1 MSEHDLEQ
9 RCINTI
15 RMLAVDAVQQANSGH
30 PGLPMEAAPIAYVL
44 WTRLM
49 RYNPKNPD
57 WPNRDRFVLS
67 GGHGSMLLYAMLH
80 LTGYDL
86 SLDEIRNFRQWESQ
100 TPGHP
105 EYGDTPGVETTTGP
119 LGQGIANAVGM
130 AMAEAHL
137 AARYN
142 RPGHEIVNHYTY
154 VIASDGD
161 MMEGV
166 ASEACSLAGHLGLGK
181 LIVLYLDN
189 SVTIDGGTDLAFS
202 ENTGLRFDAYGW
214 HVQRVLDGND
224 LARVEAAVEM
234 ARNETDRPSV
244 IVCRTVIGYGSP
256 NKAGT
261 SKAHGEPLGEEEV
274 ELTKQNLGWPLKPKF
289 LVPEDVRAWFQQ
301 MVPYGKGWELAWR
314 QAVDA
319 YTAAF
324 PELAK
329 TWKQAMDG
337 ELPAGWDENLPTFSP
352 DQGDMATRQASGV
365 TINALSRRIPGL
377 LGGSADLAGSNN
389 TMVEAESNYAAG
401 NFAGRNLHFGVRE
414 HAMASALNG
423 MTLHGGLRPYA
434 GTFLVFSDYMR
445 PAIRL
450 AALMGIAPV
459 YVFTHDSVGLGED
472 GPTHQPIEHYMALRA
487 IPNLTLIRPADAA
500 ETAEA
505 WLAALRRTDGPV
517 ALALTRQKLPVLDRE
532 GLASTSGTASTKS
545 LASGSGLASDSG
557 LASADGLHRGAYVLA
572 DTDGTPDVI
581 LIASGSEVHLA
592 LEARE
597 ALAGEGVA
605 ARVVSMPSW
614 ELFEAQTAEY
624 RESVLPASVTARLAV
639 EPGVTLGWERY
650 VGPAGDVIGLERFGA
665 SAPYQDVFE
674 HLGFTAENI
683 AGRAKAL
690 VAACG

>member
-1 MSEHDLEQ
+1 MKRIQTVSVNDLEQ

-86 SLDEIRNFRQWESQ
+86 PLDEIRNFRQWESL

-105 EYGDTPGVETTTGP
+105 EYGETPGVETTTGP
-119 LGQGIANAVGM
+119 LGQGIATAVGM
-130 AMAEAHL
+130 AMAETHL

-142 RPGHEIVNHYTY
+142 RPGHEIVNHHTY

-161 MMEGV
+161 MMEGI
-166 ASEACSLAGHLGLGK
+166 ASEACSLAGHLGLGR
-181 LIVLYLDN
+181 LIVLYMDN

-214 HVQRVLDGND
+214 HVQRVIDGND
-224 LARVEAAVEM
+224 LARVEAAVES
-234 ARNETDRPSV
+234 ARQETDRPS
-244 IVCRTVIGYGSP
+244 IIICRTVIGYGSP

-261 SKAHGEPLGEEEV
+261 SKAHGEPLGEDEV
-274 ELTKQNLGWPLKPKF
+274 ERTKKNLGWPLEPKF
-289 LVPEDVRAWFQQ
+289 LVPDEVQTFFQQ
-301 MVPYGKGWELAWR
+301 MPLYGKGWELAWR
-314 QAVDA
+314 QTFDA
-319 YTAAF
+319 YAAAF
-324 PELAK
+324 PDLAESFQ
-329 TWKQAMDG
+329 QAVAG
-337 ELPAGWDENLPTFSP
+337 ELPAGWDENLPSFAP
-352 DQGDMATRQASGV
+352 DQGSMATRQASGV
-365 TINALSRRIPGL
+365 TINALSQRIPGL

-401 NFAGRNLHFGVRE
+401 NYEGRNLHFGVRE
-414 HAMASALNG
+414 HAMAAALNG
-423 MTLHGGLRPYA
+423 MALHGGLRPYA

-472 GPTHQPIEHYMALRA
+472 GPTHQPVEHYMALRA

-505 WLAALRRTDGPV
+505 WVAALRRTDGPV
-517 ALALTRQKLPVLDRE
+517 ALLLTRQKLPVLDRADRA
-532 GLASTSGTASTKS
+532 GLAP
-545 LASGSGLASDSG
+545 
-557 LASADGLHRGAYVLA
+557 ADGLHRGAYVLA
-572 DTDGTPDVI
+572 DADGDPDVI
-581 LIASGSEVHLA
+581 LIASGSEVYLA

-597 ALAGEGVA
+597 TLAGEGVA

-614 ELFEAQTAEY
+614 ELFEAQTGEY

-650 VGPAGDVIGLERFGA
+650 VGTRGDVIGLERFGA
-665 SAPYQDVFE
+665 SAPYEDVFAN
-674 HLGFTAENI
+674 LGFTAANI
-683 AGRAKAL
+683 ADRARAL
-690 VAACG
+690 LAAAG

>member
-1 MSEHDLEQ
+1 MKGTQTVSVNDLEQ

-86 SLDEIRNFRQWESQ
+86 SLDEIRNFRQWESL

-105 EYGDTPGVETTTGP
+105 EYGETPGVETTTGP
-119 LGQGIANAVGM
+119 LGQGISTAVGM

-142 RPGHEIVNHYTY
+142 RPGHEIVNHHTY

-166 ASEACSLAGHLGLGK
+166 ASEACSLAGHLGLGR

-189 SVTIDGGTDLAFS
+189 SITIDGGTDLAFS

-224 LARVEAAVEM
+224 LARVEAAVES
-234 ARNETDRPSV
+234 ARQETDRPS
-244 IVCRTVIGYGSP
+244 IILCRTVIGYGSP

-261 SKAHGEPLGEEEV
+261 SRAHGEPLGEDEV
-274 ELTKQNLGWPLKPKF
+274 ELTKKNLGWPSEPKF
-289 LVPEDVRAWFQQ
+289 LVPDEVQAFFQQ
-301 MVPYGKGWELAWR
+301 MPLYGKGWELAWR
-314 QAVDA
+314 QTFDA
-319 YTAAF
+319 YAAAF
-324 PELAK
+324 PELAESFQ
-329 TWKQAMDG
+329 QAVDG
-337 ELPAGWDENLPTFSP
+337 ELPDGWDENLPSFSP
-352 DQGDMATRQASGV
+352 DQGAMATRQASGV
-365 TINALSRRIPGL
+365 TINALSQRIPGL

-401 NFAGRNLHFGVRE
+401 NYEGRNLHFGVRE
-414 HAMASALNG
+414 HAMAAALNG
-423 MTLHGGLRPYA
+423 MALHGGLRPYS

-505 WLAALRRTDGPV
+505 WVAALRRTDGPV
-517 ALALTRQKLPVLDRE
+517 ALALTRQKLPVLDRTDRADRADRT
-532 GLASTSGTASTKS
+532 GLAP
-545 LASGSGLASDSG
+545 
-557 LASADGLHRGAYVLA
+557 ADGLHRGAYVLA
-572 DTDGTPDVI
+572 DGPDDGGGDAASDPDVI

-592 LEARE
+592 LQARD
-597 ALAGEGVA
+597 ALAGEDVA

-614 ELFEAQTAEY
+614 ELFEAQSEEY
-624 RESVLPASVTARLAV
+624 QESVLPASVTARLAV
-639 EPGVTLGWERY
+639 EPGVKLGWERY
-650 VGPAGDVIGLERFGA
+650 VGTRGDVIGLERFGA
-665 SAPYQDVFE
+665 SAPYEDVFAN
-674 HLGFTAENI
+674 LGFTAANI
-683 AGRAKAL
+683 ADRAKAL
-690 VAACG
+690 IASAG

>member
-189 SVTIDGGTDLAFS
+189 SITIDGGTDLAFS

-214 HVQRVLDGND
+214 HVQRVMDGND

-244 IVCRTVIGYGSP
+244 ILCRTVIGYGSP

-274 ELTKQNLGWPLKPKF
+274 ELTKQSLGWPLKPKF
-289 LVPEDVRAWFQQ
+289 LVPEDVRAFFQQ
-301 MVPYGKGWELAWR
+301 MIPYGKGWELAWR

-319 YTAAF
+319 YAAAF
-324 PELAK
+324 PELAE
-329 TWKQAMDG
+329 TWKQTMDG

-365 TINALSRRIPGL
+365 TINALSQRIPGL

-401 NFAGRNLHFGVRE
+401 NYAGRNLHFGVRE

-505 WLAALRRTDGPV
+505 WLAALRCTDGPV
-517 ALALTRQKLPVLDRE
+517 ALVLTRQKLPVLDRE
-532 GLASTSGTASTKS
+532 GHGAASGTAPAEGLASSES
-545 LASGSGLASDSG
+545 LASGSGLAP
-557 LASADGLHRGAYVLA
+557 ADGLHRGAYILA
-572 DTDGTPDVI
+572 DADGTPDVI

-597 ALAGEGVA
+597 TLAGEGVA

-614 ELFEAQTAEY
+614 ELFEAQTEEY
-624 RESVLPASVTARLAV
+624 RESVLPSSVTARLAV

-650 VGPAGDVIGLERFGA
+650 VGPRGDVIGLERFGA

-690 VAACG
+690 VAAGG

>member
-1 MSEHDLEQ
+1 MKRIQTVSVNDLEQ

-86 SLDEIRNFRQWESQ
+86 PLDEIRNFRQWESL

-105 EYGDTPGVETTTGP
+105 EYGETPGVETTTGP
-119 LGQGIANAVGM
+119 LGQGIGTAVGM

-142 RPGHEIVNHYTY
+142 RPGHEIVNHHTY

-166 ASEACSLAGHLGLGK
+166 ASEACSLAGHLGLGR
-181 LIVLYLDN
+181 LIVLYMDN

-214 HVQRVLDGND
+214 HVQRVIDGND
-224 LARVEAAVEM
+224 LARVEAAVES
-234 ARNETDRPSV
+234 ARQETDRPS
-244 IVCRTVIGYGSP
+244 IIICRTVIGYGSP

-261 SKAHGEPLGEEEV
+261 SKAHGEPLGEDEV
-274 ELTKQNLGWPLKPKF
+274 ERTKKNLGWPLEPKF
-289 LVPEDVRAWFQQ
+289 LVPDEVQTFFQQ
-301 MVPYGKGWELAWR
+301 MPLYGKGWELAWR
-314 QAVDA
+314 QTFDA
-319 YTAAF
+319 YAAAF
-324 PELAK
+324 PDLAESFQ
-329 TWKQAMDG
+329 QAMAG
-337 ELPAGWDENLPTFSP
+337 ELPAGWDENLPGFSP
-352 DQGDMATRQASGV
+352 DQGSMATRQASGV
-365 TINALSRRIPGL
+365 TINALSQRIPGL

-401 NFAGRNLHFGVRE
+401 NYEGRNLHFGVRE
-414 HAMASALNG
+414 HAMAAALNG
-423 MTLHGGLRPYA
+423 MALHGGLRPYA

-472 GPTHQPIEHYMALRA
+472 GPTHQPVEHYMALRA

-505 WLAALRRTDGPV
+505 WVAALRRTDGPV
-517 ALALTRQKLPVLDRE
+517 ALALTRQKLPVLDRADRADRT
-532 GLASTSGTASTKS
+532 GLAP
-545 LASGSGLASDSG
+545 
-557 LASADGLHRGAYVLA
+557 ADGLHRGAYVLVDA
-572 DTDGTPDVI
+572 DGDPDVI
-581 LIASGSEVHLA
+581 LIASGSEVYLT

-597 ALAGEGVA
+597 TLAGEGVA

-614 ELFEAQTAEY
+614 ELFEAQTGDY

-650 VGPAGDVIGLERFGA
+650 VGQRGDVIGLERFGA
-665 SAPYQDVFE
+665 SAPYEDVFAN
-674 HLGFTAENI
+674 LGFTAANI
-683 AGRAKAL
+683 ADRARAL
-690 VAACG
+690 LATTS